1 MSNENRYFSY
11 LCYYRDFLGTKI
23 IFTKHTLCQKKIQ
36 NPKFSFHFS
45 YLTKIQ
51 IFLKKIF
58 EFFFFFSLFDPNY
71 FFSAS
76 AATISDDDET
86 ERNVITEDA
95 SQNQFERHKFP
106 RDSGCFASSSPASD
120 RSSQQSHSESGIHDF
135 EMDESLPSI
144 KQRSSPE
151 KSAQVS
157 QQRRSL
163 RDRHTLNT
171 HELQILNLNGS
182 SSSPPNRKDSFEVLV
197 EKYVTEKT
205 PLEHGRVRD
214 ARSIFE
220 NGCN

>member
-1 MSNENRYFSY
+1 MPKIRFGCVSVKWKQILFLFMLLSRFFRNEDYFY
-11 LCYYRDFLGTKI
+11 KT
-23 IFTKHTLCQKKIQ
+23 HTVPKK
-36 NPKFSFHFS
+36 NPKF
-45 YLTKIQ
+45 LTKIQ
-51 IFLKKIF
+51 IFRKKLF
-58 EFFFFFSLFDPNY
+58 DFFFSLFDPNY

>member
-1 MSNENRYFSY
+1 MP
-11 LCYYRDFLGTKI
+11 
-23 IFTKHTLCQKKIQ
+23 KK
-36 NPKFSFHFS
+36 S
-45 YLTKIQ
+45 
-51 IFLKKIF
+51 KIF
-58 EFFFFFSLFDPNY
+58 NKNTDFSQKIVRFFFFHFLTQII